1 MLWFTCTSRRLT
13 IVPSRAPRVW
23 CSCHRAD
30 GTHEPWRGARWLVA
44 SQCRATSDAEVEPQ
58 GTMEVY
64 HETDTGRGQRRDPG
78 AHGVDGNRTRELGDT
93 ELPGLGARHALSSR
107 LSRPGAARH
116 RSAGRGR
123 GPRESPG
130 GPGSG

>member
-1 MLWFTCTSRRLT
+1 MSWFTCTSRRLT

-44 SQCRATSDAEVEPQ
+44 SQCRATSKAEVEPQ

-64 HETDTGRGQRRDPG
+64 HETDTVRARRRDPG
-78 AHGVDGNRTRELGDT
+78 AGSGVAADRTRELGET
-93 ELPGLGARHALSSR
+93 ELPRLGAVRASLRGERRSR
-107 LSRPGAARH
+107 GRRTARDRP
-116 RSAGRGR
+116 AGRGWALW
-123 GPRESPG
+123 
-130 GPGSG
+130 